1 VDRIENTM
9 NGPRYTPEF
18 FKSEIE
24 AAELE
29 LTQAISNER
38 RVQLQ
43 AKIAVSRSYLEN
55 PAAPLKS

>member
-1 VDRIENTM
+1 M

-55 PAAPLKS
+55 PDVTLKA